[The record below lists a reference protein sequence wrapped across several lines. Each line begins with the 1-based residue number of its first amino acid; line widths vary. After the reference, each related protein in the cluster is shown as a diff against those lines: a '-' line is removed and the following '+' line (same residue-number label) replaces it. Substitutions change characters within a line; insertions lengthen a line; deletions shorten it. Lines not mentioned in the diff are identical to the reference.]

1 MLLRIAYWWIQSN
14 RLRTNCSCSL
24 DAYKDYELVFSVLA
38 DGCDLVY
45 REMPLQIPYGFVMAF
60 FLCTNCRFLLELLW
74 DMRWTD
80 AKENKRYGCQ
90 QTIFLYILFFL
101 CVDDMHNI
109 NRNVF

>member
-1 MLLRIAYWWIQSN
+1 MFGVIIGMQFITENGNTAVKL
-14 RLRTNCSCSL
+14 
-24 DAYKDYELVFSVLA
+24 YKDYELVFSVLA

-60 FLCTNCRFLLELLW
+60 FSALIVDFCWNYYGI
-74 DMRWTD
+74 MRWTD

-101 CVDDMHNI
+101 CVDDMHNT